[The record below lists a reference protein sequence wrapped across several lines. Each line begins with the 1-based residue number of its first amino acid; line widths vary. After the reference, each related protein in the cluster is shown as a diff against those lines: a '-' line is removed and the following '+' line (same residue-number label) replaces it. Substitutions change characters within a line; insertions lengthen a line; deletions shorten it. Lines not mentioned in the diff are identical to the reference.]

1 MHPQKMASFIMFLI
15 LWHAGMILAQ
25 DVPGAD
31 TQVEQPDTPSPVPS
45 VPEAPKGPFPCS
57 YTGRFVISPLY
68 CPKTYLSYVY
78 PKCESL
84 RVTLLNK
91 KQLRGKPY
99 RAVWTMNGAAFG
111 DSTISSSI
119 KTYKR
124 SDCATK
130 YLQGIPGYNMRVGA
144 LDDEWAIVPVEGSSD
159 CYSSV
164 SLYSEIEKGYLSVSG
179 SCDSFSFEDVVGE
192 RQTFEIKSV

>member
-1 MHPQKMASFIMFLI
+1 MHPQKMESLLLFLI
-15 LWHAGMILAQ
+15 LWHAGMIVAQ
-25 DVPGAD
+25 DIPGEA
-31 TQVEQPDTPSPVPS
+31 EQPDTPSPVPA
-45 VPEAPKGPFPCS
+45 VPEAPKGPFPCA

-91 KQLRGKPY
+91 KQLRAKPY
-99 RAVWTMNGAAFG
+99 RAVWTMNGAAFS
-111 DSTISSSI
+111 DSAISSSI

-124 SDCATK
+124 SDCATR
-130 YLQGIPGYNMRVGA
+130 YLQSIPGYNMRVGA
-144 LDDEWAIVPVEGSSD
+144 LDDEWTIVPVEGSSD